1 MCTHIYIYTH
11 TLIGSHTQVHTLA
24 IRNTHTHARMCM
36 RVCVRAHRAKKDI
49 VKNIR
54 GYTGLK
60 KVGLNPSFKGCDRR
74 AVMESD
80 RARI

>member
-1 MCTHIYIYTH
+1 MCTHIY
-11 TLIGSHTQVHTLA
+11 TLIGSHIQVHA
-24 IRNTHTHARMCM
+24 MSIRNTQTHMRMCGRM
-36 RVCVRAHRAKKDI
+36 HIHRAKDI

-60 KVGLNPSFKGCDRR
+60 KVGLNPSFRGCDRR